1 MNFLATAALSLAMST
16 DAFAVAVSKGAAIQK
31 PNWRQA
37 LRIGLIFG
45 VIEGITPLIGWAV
58 GQAAARY
65 VEAWDH
71 WIAFGMLT
79 ILGGMMIR
87 ESYSRDDEDEAAPA
101 DQSFALLAVT
111 GIATSIDA
119 MAVGASLAFIN
130 ANIYVTAAA
139 IGCSTFV
146 MVTLGIMVGRA
157 LGKVIGKR
165 AELVG
170 GVVLILIGCT
180 ILYEHIGKA
189 G

>member
-1 MNFLATAALSLAMST
+1 MST